1 MGFDSNVLW
10 FYSDQSRPMGGDW
23 HKAEALSAS
32 LALLPSGRVG
42 SGLRYNRIS
51 ELRAHILD
59 SSEWEITRWLVLRK
73 SGDQFSFLVLCN
85 RLPKTFSRSTTL
97 T

>member
-1 MGFDSNVLW
+1 MFYGFIPISQGQWGETGTKL
-10 FYSDQSRPMGGDW
+10 
-23 HKAEALSAS
+23 KLSAS

-73 SGDQFSFLVLCN
+73 SGAQFSFSVLCN